1 MASFA
6 LRLPYGLGLLVRRRT
21 DPVTSVGCVVGL
33 TLRPSLMALVRWR
46 STGPT
51 FERLED
57 LVEVHGI
64 TL

>member
-1 MASFA
+1 
-6 LRLPYGLGLLVRRRT
+6 VRRRT